1 MARATYFDISK
12 GVVKRRGQRS
22 KLLKIVFVCTSV
34 ARKITFMPQNV
45 LSKVKIGEDYVCPHS
60 HLAMVGYSINNLL
73 LMLKLIKW
81 SVVQKNHIYTLNVV
95 VIFRVQNSKLVKIIF
110 VYTLILP

>member
-22 KLLKIVFVCTSV
+22 KLLKIMIVCTLSV

-45 LSKVKIGEDYVCPHS
+45 LSDLVVKG
-60 HLAMVGYSINNLL
+60 
-73 LMLKLIKW
+73 
-81 SVVQKNHIYTLNVV
+81 
-95 VIFRVQNSKLVKIIF
+95 
-110 VYTLILP
+110 